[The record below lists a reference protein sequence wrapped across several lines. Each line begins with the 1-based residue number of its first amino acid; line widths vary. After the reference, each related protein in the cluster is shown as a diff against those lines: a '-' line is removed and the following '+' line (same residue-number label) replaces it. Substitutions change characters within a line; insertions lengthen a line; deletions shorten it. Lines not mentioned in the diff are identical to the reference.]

1 MHADAPIIA
10 LYVPAPQSEQLE
22 RPVVSAYVFIPHAVQ
37 ALTAPELYTPA
48 TQFPQ
53 LNAPVVATNMPG
65 VQPLHETL
73 PDVDV

>member
-1 MHADAPIIA
+1 MHADAA
-10 LYVPAPQSEQLE
+10 KTSLYVPAPQSEQLE

-37 ALTAPELYTPA
+37 TPTAPVLYKPA